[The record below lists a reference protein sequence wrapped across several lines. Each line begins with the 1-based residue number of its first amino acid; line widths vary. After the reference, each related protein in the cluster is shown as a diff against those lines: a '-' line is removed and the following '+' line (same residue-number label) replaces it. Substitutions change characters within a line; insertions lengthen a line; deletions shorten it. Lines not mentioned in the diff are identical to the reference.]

1 MKMNV
6 TKALCYLVLI
16 LSSFSVFA
24 EDEAGKEPDM
34 LMIHSEPGISMEE
47 GEVMPLPPPGGIGV
61 IPGTFAFIATEL
73 ESGDKTVKDAP
84 FSAQTSTEKIQTLSD
99 GNRIVR
105 QNNGTLYRDGS
116 GRVRKEQQLGS
127 LGMWVA
133 EKDPPQTTMIQDPV
147 AGLTFILD
155 PQEEVARKLPR
166 PAFKKMKVPGDK
178 TGTFEKE
185 VHFPPF
191 AYAFNN
197 KFEQKTESIGTQ
209 VIEGINA
216 EGTRTI
222 TTIPA
227 GEIGNERPIE
237 IISEKWY
244 SPELRINILTKNSDP
259 RFGETTYRVTNIRR
273 GEPDASLFQ
282 VPSSYKL
289 EEGPQM
295 HRFVEKKIIKKD

>member
-6 TKALCYLVLI
+6 TKTLCHLVLI

-24 EDEAGKEPDM
+24 EEKAGKESDV
-34 LMIHSEPGISMEE
+34 LMIHSEPDIPME
-47 GEVMPLPPPGGIGV
+47 GEVLPLPPPGGVAGV
-61 IPGTFAFIATEL
+61 PGTFAFIATEL
-73 ESGDKTVKDAP
+73 ESGDKVVKNAP

-99 GNRIVR
+99 GNRIVHR
-105 QNNGTLYRDGS
+105 NDGTFYRDGS

-127 LGMWVA
+127 LGMWVS
-133 EKDPPQTTMIQDPV
+133 EKDPPQTTIIQDPV

-166 PAFKKMKVPGDK
+166 PTWNMKAPGEKPGD
-178 TGTFEKE
+178 FEKE
-185 VHFPPF
+185 MHVPPF
-191 AYAFNN
+191 AFAFKT
-197 KFEQKTESIGTQ
+197 KFEQKTESLGAQ
-209 VIEGINA
+209 AIEGVQT

-222 TTIPA
+222 TTIA
-227 GEIGNERPIE
+227 TGEIGNERPIE

-244 SPELRINILTKNSDP
+244 SPELQINIMTKNSDP
-259 RFGETTYRVTNIRR
+259 RFGETTYRVTNIQR
-273 GEPDASLFQ
+273 GEPEASLFL
-282 VPSSYKL
+282 VPTSYKL